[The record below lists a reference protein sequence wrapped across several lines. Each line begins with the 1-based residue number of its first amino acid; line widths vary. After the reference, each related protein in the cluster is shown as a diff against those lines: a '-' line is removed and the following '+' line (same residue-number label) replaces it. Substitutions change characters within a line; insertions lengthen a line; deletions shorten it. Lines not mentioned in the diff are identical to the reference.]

1 MAGFTVQPFCPVIQ
15 LPPFLLETPRLRL
28 RELDAGDAE
37 LVLRVLNTGG
47 FLRHVGDRGVK
58 DIEQASAYLTAG
70 PRASYAQHGYGLWK
84 VSLKA
89 SGEAVG
95 ICGLVRRDSLPGPDL
110 GYAFLPGFENRGLA
124 TESSVA
130 VLRHGV
136 EVLGLQRILAIVS
149 ADNAAS
155 IRVLEK
161 AGMQADG
168 EIEIEGIPLRRYAF
182 PL

>member
-1 MAGFTVQPFCPVIQ
+1 MPVI
-15 LPPFLLETPRLRL
+15 LLETARLCL
-28 RELDAGDAE
+28 QELDPADAG
-37 LVLRVLNTGG
+37 LILRVLNTEG

-58 DIEQASAYLTAG
+58 DLDQAIAYITEG
-70 PRASYAQHGYGLWK
+70 PRASYARHGHGLWK
-84 VSLKA
+84 VVLKDT
-89 SGEAVG
+89 GEAAG

-124 TESSVA
+124 SEASAA

-136 EVLGLQRILAIVS
+136 EVIGLPRILAIVS

-161 AGMQADG
+161 SGMQAEG
-168 EIEIEGIPLRRYAF
+168 EIEIDGNPLRLFAYPPPAESA
-182 PL
+182 P